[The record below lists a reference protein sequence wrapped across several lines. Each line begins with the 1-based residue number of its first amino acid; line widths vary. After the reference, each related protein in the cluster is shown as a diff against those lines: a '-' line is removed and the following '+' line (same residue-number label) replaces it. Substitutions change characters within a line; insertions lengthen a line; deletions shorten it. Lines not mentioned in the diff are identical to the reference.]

1 MCDSPAAMPGF
12 LPIPFPVDL
21 RSVGG
26 FDKDEKIT
34 VVAAEYEVGA
44 GMLE

>member
-21 RSVGG
+21 RSVAG
-26 FDKDEKIT
+26 FDKDEKIQWWLQNMRSMQ
-34 VVAAEYEVGA
+34 EC
-44 GMLE
+44 